1 VAISLPRSPFEF
13 VDLAGKPFRLQVLR
27 HWLDTALTFKQA
39 LRTFSSA
46 QAGRDEPMLLA
57 DLVDR
62 FYALQRFTLNWAL
75 AAESSRD
82 IIYKIAQS

>member
-1 VAISLPRSPFEF
+1 
-13 VDLAGKPFRLQVLR
+13 
-27 HWLDTALTFKQA
+27 
-39 LRTFSSA
+39 
-46 QAGRDEPMLLA
+46 MLLA